1 MKKYRKIKST
11 NRLPSLPKSFIPIY
25 YLKEKKRIIIWAEDS
40 KKRYTI
46 IWDGISKYPSDIYYN
61 SK

>member
-11 NRLPSLPKSFIPIY
+11 DKLPSLPASMRPIY
-25 YLKEKKRIIIWAEDS
+25 YLKEKHRIIIWAEDD

-46 IWDGISKYPSDIYYN
+46 IWDGVSKCPSDIYYN
-61 SK
+61 TK